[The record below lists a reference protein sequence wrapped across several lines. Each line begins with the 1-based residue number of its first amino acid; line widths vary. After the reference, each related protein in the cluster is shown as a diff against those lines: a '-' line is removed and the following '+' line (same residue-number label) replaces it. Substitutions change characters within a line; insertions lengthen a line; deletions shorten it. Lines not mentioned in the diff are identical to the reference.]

1 MDENVELLIRK
12 TLLNIYQ
19 NYIPN
24 KKIKCDYCQPPWV
37 NDNVWKSLKE
47 RSKFIKLFYKNGQSI
62 LVVKVTMKK
71 YWEKLLDVLM
81 RLLNLK
87 KSYIL
92 KMSKN
97 LEDSHTASK
106 TYWNISDH
114 SICNKKTP
122 AIPLLF
128 VYCNF
133 ISDFREK
140 INILNNC
147 FASTFTPRKNA
158 SLLFSYKTITRRIFL
173 RLLKRIYYQ

>member
-1 MDENVELLIRK
+1 M
-12 TLLNIYQ
+12 
-19 NYIPN
+19 
-24 KKIKCDYCQPPWV
+24 
-37 NDNVWKSLKE
+37 
-47 RSKFIKLFYKNGQSI
+47 FYKNGQSI

-71 YWEKLLDVLM
+71 YWKKLLDVLM

-97 LEDSHTASK
+97 LEDSHPASK
-106 TYWNISDH
+106 AYQNISDR

-140 INILNNC
+140 VSIFNNC
-147 FASTFTPRKNA
+147 FASIFTPRKNA
-158 SLLFSYKTITRRIFL
+158 SLLFSYKTIRRRIFFKVTEKDIL
-173 RLLKRIYYQ
+173 SIKKSLDSTKALIFFQESLKKGTSPQIWKN